1 MMPRRQGFTMIEMI
15 VVIVILGVLAAVAMP
30 RFLDVGTN
38 ARTAAMQG
46 VVGAAAS
53 AMTVNYAGCSLTGHV
68 VGTQC
73 KKVDNCD
80 DVGSLL
86 VGGMPTGYTATGL
99 PIDGSDATVANGD
112 EDDCTITGPNSAT
125 GTFKGIAAGN

>member
-38 ARTAAMQG
+38 ARSAAMQG

-53 AMTVNYAGCSLTGHV
+53 AMTVNYAGCSLTGHLT
-68 VGTQC
+68 GTQC
-73 KKVDNCD
+73 RQISNCNQI
-80 DVGSLL
+80 GTLL
-86 VGGMPTGYTATGL
+86 VGGLPTGYTPTAL

-112 EDDCTITGPNSAT
+112 EDDCTITGPDSVT